1 MKVLRWFVFVLV
13 GLFALGC
20 VAFGVAAVS
29 AVGASS
35 GGASPAPGE
44 TVSYSYN
51 LTVFGTVYVV
61 KASTNS
67 SLSDFGWTADG
78 LGVQFRAVTP
88 SGSVGFCDL
97 TVPEALLGGD
107 LSLFV
112 DGSVLVRDVNF
123 TQVHV
128 GSDYVLHLTYGGGSR
143 LIETRVRTEPQVSSS
158 PSVSPSPLQGTPSPS
173 ASPTPSVS
181 TVAWVPS
188 VESAALA
195 GAVAVGSTAAASAAM
210 SLAHPAEDSIWRY
223 FDKVKETLPDDGRK
237 WASDFVESKKK
248 LKVDEKKASSFLPTK
263 QEAVAYVVGIVVL
276 TLCYAFAKVA
286 FDLAGFLVVLPMI
299 MLTFIIVEF
308 VKIFVV
314 TVFVRTRGVWAE
326 HKLWFLGLVLL
337 AVTTLAFRVPL
348 SSPSR
353 SVRHGPKFS
362 KRLEV
367 IVASFETLVNLACA
381 GIFFVVLLSGFTL
394 LGSTGLAFC
403 VMMAFFEILPIPP
416 MASKEIWNHNKGLWA
431 ALFAAATAMFV
442 AWLLLI

>member
-1 MKVLRWFVFVLV
+1 MEYDGRGVWTKALRLFVFVLV
-13 GLFALGC
+13 GLFALGLC

-29 AVGASS
+29 AVGASPA
-35 GGASPAPGE
+35 GYSPAPSG
-44 TVSYSYN
+44 TASYSYN
-51 LTVFGTVYVV
+51 LTVFDRVYEV
-61 KASTNS
+61 KATTNS
-67 SLSDFGWTADG
+67 SLSNFGWIENG
-78 LGVQFRAVTP
+78 LGVQFQAVTP
-88 SGSVGFCDL
+88 SGSSGFCDL
-97 TVPEALLGGD
+97 TIPEDLLG
-107 LSLFV
+107 SEISVFV
-112 DGSVLVRDVNF
+112 DGASLVRDVNY
-123 TQVHV
+123 TRSHE
-128 GSDYVLHLTYGGGSR
+128 GTNYVFHLTYAGGTR
-143 LIETRVRTEPQVSSS
+143 TIETRVSMVPQGSPS
-158 PSVSPSPLQGTPSPS
+158 PSVSPTS
-173 ASPTPSVS
+173 SVS
-181 TVAWVPS
+181 LVAWVPS
-188 VESAALA
+188 VENAALA
-195 GAVAVGSTAAASAAM
+195 GAVAVGSVAAASAVM
-210 SLAHPAEDSIWRY
+210 SAVHPAEDSIWRY

-248 LKVDEKKASSFLPTK
+248 LKVDEKKGSSFLPTR
-263 QEAVAYVVGIVVL
+263 QEAVAYVVGITVL

-326 HKLWFLGLVLL
+326 HKVWFLGLVLL
-337 AVTTLAFRVPL
+337 FVTTLAFRVPL

-367 IVASFETLVNLACA
+367 IVASFETLVNIAFA
-381 GIFFVVLLSGFTL
+381 GVFFVVLVSGFTL

-416 MASKEIWNHNKGLWA
+416 MASKEIWKHNKGLWA
-431 ALFAAATAMFV
+431 VLFAAATTMFV